1 MDAVLLKKV
10 YVVVALLAVG
20 SAMIEGL
27 ALTLT
32 AGRQYDW
39 RGAMASLAVAAGRRL
54 ADFIPAF
61 LALPGAAWL
70 YEHRVLNWDMKDPL
84 SWVVLFLALEFAY
97 YWFPRASH
105 RVRWFWANHAV
116 HHSPNQFNLSA
127 AYRLGWFRQDHAVAG
142 VLFAA
147 GVAGLC
153 ATGHSGGVCDQ
164 SALSVLDSRRVDP
177 EAFS

>member
-27 ALTLT
+27 VLTLT

-70 YEHRVLNWDMKDPL
+70 YEPPT
-84 SWVVLFLALEFAY
+84 A
-97 YWFPRASH
+97 
-105 RVRWFWANHAV
+105 
-116 HHSPNQFNLSA
+116 
-127 AYRLGWFRQDHAVAG
+127 
-142 VLFAA
+142 AA
-147 GVAGLC
+147 G
-153 ATGHSGGVCDQ
+153 S
-164 SALSVLDSRRVDP
+164 
-177 EAFS
+177 